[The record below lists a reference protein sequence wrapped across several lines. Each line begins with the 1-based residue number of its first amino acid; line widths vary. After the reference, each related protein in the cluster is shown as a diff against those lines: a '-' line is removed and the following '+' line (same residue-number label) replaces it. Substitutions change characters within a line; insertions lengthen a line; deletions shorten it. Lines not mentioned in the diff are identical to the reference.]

1 MNGTHVYVQ
10 PKVKCTQR
18 RVDFGTALKSVYH
31 FSLLFPQVTNGN
43 CQIVNIGAGFDT
55 LYWRLV
61 DEGKTV
67 KGFVEFDFP
76 GVTSR
81 KCLYIQ
87 RTKQLLQAV
96 SDEGE
101 DRRAL
106 LFFIYTWFYHDSLSL
121 RNCGCDKAYLC
132 LYILIL
138 STRDFLLLAMFSP

>member
-1 MNGTHVYVQ
+1 M
-10 PKVKCTQR
+10 
-18 RVDFGTALKSVYH
+18 
-31 FSLLFPQVTNGN
+31 
-43 CQIVNIGAGFDT
+43 NIGAGFDT

-96 SDEGE
+96 SDEGKMLYSTSFWRVAQTE
-101 DRRAL
+101 
-106 LFFIYTWFYHDSLSL
+106 TWLV
-121 RNCGCDKAYLC
+121 
-132 LYILIL
+132 
-138 STRDFLLLAMFSP
+138 

>member
-1 MNGTHVYVQ
+1 M
-10 PKVKCTQR
+10 
-18 RVDFGTALKSVYH
+18 
-31 FSLLFPQVTNGN
+31 
-43 CQIVNIGAGFDT
+43 NIGAGFDT

-61 DEGKTV
+61 DEGKSV

-101 DRRAL
+101 MHVITAHIVH
-106 LFFIYTWFYHDSLSL
+106 FE
-121 RNCGCDKAYLC
+121 GCHKHGVPQ
-132 LYILIL
+132 I
-138 STRDFLLLAMFSP
+138 